1 MRIAITGGTGFIGKH
16 LAQRLAVDGH
26 EVVLLARGKERGEE
40 IAGGMPMMTYVP
52 SDLADQRVLAEAF
65 VGCHSVAHCAGIN
78 RELGNQTFH
87 KYMSKRQRM
96 SSKLPN
102 MPELCRYLI

>member
-52 SDLADQRVLAEAF
+52 SDRADQRVLAEAF

-102 MPELCRYLI
+102 MPELKR